1 MLNYE
6 TSKID
11 TLAKEDSI
19 YTLLRSE
26 KNPFE
31 DNYIKYISNNGTD
44 ESRSRINN
52 IGITLA
58 RLGNIITKKDRDK
71 IRKDLYKI
79 KNMKNPQ
86 KLKKKSIIDI
96 LLN

>member
-1 MLNYE
+1 M
-6 TSKID
+6 
-11 TLAKEDSI
+11 
-19 YTLLRSE
+19 
-26 KNPFE
+26 
-31 DNYIKYISNNGTD
+31 
-44 ESRSRINN
+44 SRSRINN
-52 IGITLA
+52 IRITLA

-79 KNMKNPQ
+79 ENMKNPQ